1 MIVGRSFKAILAT
14 LFLWLSLAAA
24 MPGALPEGGDV
35 AFVPDSAPA
44 HGSNLEVGEVFGA
57 ESSKE
62 GFTIEKRANPSGH
75 LSIPARRSP
84 IPSSVVIGAV
94 KVIAY
99 YTVQGAIEIYVQNL
113 ARHAS
118 PYSVRHAPGGI
129 IDGIVPGGVGRQ
141 DVYNNPSN
149 FFPGDVLE
157 ISAVPK

>member
-1 MIVGRSFKAILAT
+1 MDLTWKSAKSSAQ
-14 LFLWLSLAAA
+14 SLRENHIRNHDK
-24 MPGALPEGGDV
+24 MVLT
-35 AFVPDSAPA
+35 SIR
-44 HGSNLEVGEVFGA
+44 
-57 ESSKE
+57 KE